1 MVDKTFFRL
10 TLVIALSFASL
21 SANAATVTVDVTSMI
36 DGESQIIIK
45 DDSIQWHHLSWIVPG
60 VSATNAL
67 DITPTTISYSID
79 GVLQQT
85 ANWYPS
91 WPTPH
96 WDAGVS
102 NGSTNN
108 WNRDNQL
115 SDIFSGFL
123 IPISSATS
131 GFTLTPI
138 SRRGITSITE
148 LPSPANGNALVID
161 FNDAPIG
168 GSAIYSSSISFT
180 AAVPE
185 ADTSAMLLMGLGV
198 MGFIARRRKQQ
209 LN

>member
-60 VSATNAL
+60 VSASNAL

-96 WDAGVS
+96 WDARVS

-108 WNRDNQL
+108 WNRGDQL
-115 SDIFSGFL
+115 SDIFSGFS

-138 SRRGITSITE
+138 SSRGLTSITE

-168 GSAIYSSSISFT
+168 ASAIYSSSISFT

-185 ADTSAMLLMGLGV
+185 SDSSTIFLIGLALFSLMN
-198 MGFIARRRKQQ
+198 RRKTV
-209 LN
+209 

>member
-1 MVDKTFFRL
+1 MVANIFYRI

-60 VSATNAL
+60 VSASNAL

-96 WDAGVS
+96 WDARVS

-115 SDIFSGFL
+115 SDIFSGFS

-131 GFTLTPI
+131 DFTLTPYS
-138 SRRGITSITE
+138 SRGLTSITE

-168 GSAIYSSSISFT
+168 ASAIYSSSISFT

-185 ADTSAMLLMGLGV
+185 SDSSTIFLIGLALFSLMK
-198 MGFIARRRKQQ
+198 RRKTG
-209 LN
+209 

>member
-1 MVDKTFFRL
+1 MVANIFYRI

-60 VSATNAL
+60 VSASNAL

-96 WDAGVS
+96 WDARVS

-115 SDIFSGFL
+115 SDIFSGFS

-131 GFTLTPI
+131 GFTLNPYS
-138 SRRGITSITE
+138 SRGLTSITE

-168 GSAIYSSSISFT
+168 ASAIYSSSISFT

-185 ADTSAMLLMGLGV
+185 SDSSTIFLIGLALFSLMK
-198 MGFIARRRKQQ
+198 RRKTG
-209 LN
+209 